1 MRWVIHGLLNH
12 PVSKDVAVCIPDNLV
27 FPLYFPVLSISGW
40 ISGRRG
46 KWCAGTRIGRW
57 SHVGKR
63 WLLHRVAFS
72 FCASSHTKAARS
84 LHSTGVSLLCSEPSF
99 LVPAHHRCHT
109 HDKNDTNDQGVL
121 CDSRR
126 TIHWVGTFSYRT
138 GCSASA
144 ESRKDNGP
152 LPSLTPLGESSR
164 SETTQRRAEAEIM
177 GYTSLA
183 DRGERWCSISS
194 TGSIVSTER
203 YSIEEEKRQAFS
215 PLF

>member
-1 MRWVIHGLLNH
+1 M
-12 PVSKDVAVCIPDNLV
+12 CIPDNLV

-40 ISGRRG
+40 ISVRRG

-63 WLLHRVAFS
+63 WLLHGVAFS
-72 FCASSHTKAARS
+72 FCASSYKKAARS
-84 LHSTGVSLLCSEPSF
+84 LHSTGVSLLCGEPSF
-99 LVPAHHRCHT
+99 LVPTHHRCHT

-126 TIHWVGTFSYRT
+126 TIHWDGTFSYRT

-144 ESRKDNGP
+144 ESREDNGP
-152 LPSLTPLGESSR
+152 HPSLTPPGESSR
-164 SETTQRRAEAEIM
+164 KQTTQRRTEAEVM

-183 DRGERWCSISS
+183 DRGDGVPSLL
-194 TGSIVSTER
+194 
-203 YSIEEEKRQAFS
+203 QAASF
-215 PLF
+215 LQKDIA